1 MPAKKN
7 IVVTYSELDYWHNQL
22 GWSLKEIGNKLG
34 CSASNVSK
42 LMKKLDVPHRPAG
55 GPQKYPRY
63 DFSGNLPEQAYLIGF
78 RTGDLYAHL
87 TTDGNNCQTVAVES
101 SSTKAE
107 QIALIRQLFEPYG
120 HVYTVTRRSRNTE
133 TGIKCYLNLTFDF
146 LLSKPDRV
154 PIWIMENNACFWA
167 FLAGYI
173 DAEGHIGIDRSRACP
188 QARLQIISC
197 DIGILND
204 LRAGLVAHG
213 VHCPPVRLHLRKGTP
228 IGKKQ
233 YRIKRNSYR
242 LSVNSKVSLNR
253 LFEQIEPYLK
263 HKKRC
268 ADMMIAWENIRSRG
282 LPQD

>member
-7 IVVTYSELDYWHNQL
+7 IVVTYDELDYWHNQL
-22 GWSLKEIGNKLG
+22 GWSLKEIGNNLG
-34 CSASNVSK
+34 CSVSNVSK
-42 LMKKLDVPHRPAG
+42 LMKKLGVPHRPAG
-55 GPQKYPRY
+55 GPQEYPRY
-63 DFSGNLPEQAYLIGF
+63 NFSGNPLEQAYLIGF
-78 RTGDLYAHL
+78 RTGDLYVHL

-101 SSTKAE
+101 SSTKPE

-146 LLSKPDRV
+146 LLPKPDRV

-173 DAEGHIGIDRSRACP
+173 DAEGHIGIDRSQACP

-204 LRAGLVAHG
+204 LQAGLVAQG
-213 VHCPPVRLHLRKGTP
+213 VHCPPVRLHLRKGMPT
-228 IGKKQ
+228 GKRR
-233 YRIKRNSYR
+233 YCIRHNSYR
-242 LSVNSKVSLNR
+242 LSVNSKAALNR

-263 HKKRC
+263 HNKRR
-268 ADMMIAWENIRSRG
+268 ADMMAAWENIRSRG